1 MSDLEDIVAAGLG
14 FRRADD
20 FTDWLARESNA
31 AFEAAVAA
39 APKPKTPR
47 LRKPNVRALIEAAER
62 SGKHVSAVTGA
73 GVKME
78 FGTPEPEAPP
88 FANPWDQVYETD
100 QKRPS

>member
-1 MSDLEDIVAAGLG
+1 MS
-14 FRRADD
+14 
-20 FTDWLARESNA
+20 
-31 AFEAAVAA
+31 
-39 APKPKTPR
+39 
-47 LRKPNVRALIEAAER
+47 RALIEAAER
-62 SGKHVSAVTGA
+62 SGKHVSAVA

>member
-62 SGKHVSAVTGA
+62 SGKHVSAVTVA

>member
-62 SGKHVSAVTGA
+62 SGKHVSAVTVD

-78 FGTPEPEAPP
+78 FGEAERRAAEIETPEHL
-88 FANPWDQVYETD
+88 
-100 QKRPS
+100 RRLI